1 MNFIFIKKWFKK
13 HWRCFVLAILV
24 ITFFIGASSYN
35 YITQQD
41 GFVKWGSPDETANYT
56 FAKLYGQEGKL
67 TIYEKYNLYA
77 DDIIQPRSF
86 RSDFGV
92 LKPVSFLGIILIYG
106 KIVSLASYKVLPYL
120 TPLFAAVGI
129 VFYYL
134 LIKKI
139 FGRRNALVSAFLL
152 ASFPVYIYYSARS
165 MFHNVLFMVLLIA
178 GLYYGMI
185 MARNRKKEAKE
196 AKLPTCASPLASARR
211 VGSLASNLPNLYSAV
226 AGGFVGLAAITRT
239 SELLWIA
246 PMLIVLW
253 IFNIKKIGFVKL
265 ILFLSF
271 FAFACLPIF
280 YWNQILYNSPV
291 QGGYPEMNQ
300 SIVNIT
306 QAGSDLVKSTFSGY
320 LAYHKELLLKL
331 KNNIFYFGFHPR
343 HSLEMFYIYFVK
355 MFYWLFWPA
364 VLGGILFLQRW
375 RRWKRKHWAYLA
387 SYFITSLILLFYYG
401 SWGFHDNPD
410 SNSFTIGNSY
420 TRYWLL
426 IYLGALPFVS
436 MAIIRLSRGLFC
448 KYYANNANKCKSA
461 NCEYANEAG
470 CLRRL
475 ADRYIRKLRR
485 IFLVNCVR
493 AVIVGLIFFVSVQF
507 VLFGSE
513 EGLVFAGL
521 KHQQAKNEFNK
532 VLSLT
537 ENNAVIITQYHDKLF
552 FPERKVIVGLFDDK
566 NMVAR
571 YAKLADYLPV
581 YYYNFI
587 LPQDAIDYLNNK
599 RLGEVG
605 LRIEEV
611 KQVTGEFSLYRLEK
625 K

>member
-67 TIYEKYNLYA
+67 TIYEKYNLYVN
-77 DDIIQPRSF
+77 DIIQPRSF
-86 RSDFGV
+86 RSDFGW
-92 LKPVSFLGIILIYG
+92 LKPVSFLGLILIYG
-106 KIVSLASYKVLPYL
+106 KIVSLTSYKVLPYL

-139 FGRRNALVSAFLL
+139 FGWRNALVSAFLL

-165 MFHNVLFMVLLIA
+165 MFHNVLFIVLLII
-178 GLYYGMI
+178 GLYYGALI
-185 MARNRKKEAKE
+185 AKNKVRTKNYKTWLY
-196 AKLPTCASPLASARR
+196 AALA
-211 VGSLASNLPNLYSAV
+211 GS
-226 AGGFVGLAAITRT
+226 FVGLAVITRT

-246 PMLIVLW
+246 PMLIILW
-253 IFNIKKIGFVKL
+253 AFNIKKVGIIKL

-271 FAFACLPIF
+271 FAFSFTTVF

-306 QAGSDLVKSTFSGY
+306 QASSDLIKSTFSGY
-320 LAYHKELLLKL
+320 LAYHQELLLKL

-343 HSLEMFYIYFVK
+343 HSLEMFYNYFVK

-364 VLGGILFLQRW
+364 VLGGILFLQKW
-375 RRWKRKHWAYLA
+375 RKWKRKHWAYLA
-387 SYFITSLILLFYYG
+387 SYFIASLILLFYYG

-410 SNSFTIGNSY
+410 PNQFTIGNSY

-436 MAIIRLSRGLFC
+436 LFIIKLSRGLLF
-448 KYYANNANKCKSA
+448 KYNANPSRLSGTNAANANNAN
-461 NCEYANEAG
+461 ELG

-475 ADRYIRKLRR
+475 VNRYIRWPGRM
-485 IFLVNCVR
+485 FLVNCAR
-493 AVIVGLIFFVSVQF
+493 AVVVGLIFFISVQF

-513 EGLVFAGL
+513 EGLIFAAQ
-521 KHQQAKNEFNK
+521 KHKQAKNEFDK

-605 LRIEEV
+605 LRIEKV
-611 KQVTGEFSLYRLEK
+611 KQVAEEFGLYRLEK